1 MLLGKY
7 LISVTA
13 PLMIFTYKQYL
24 RYMKYKR
31 SIPVTRNMPYVFLS
45 QRLANEV
52 RVIICCEVLKSIH
65 YLLEKK
71 NEKIGSESKPFSW
84 SLVNIGLP

>member
-1 MLLGKY
+1 MNLTPKEIAPWKISHICHCAFNDFY
-7 LISVTA
+7 LQEIC
-13 PLMIFTYKQYL
+13 
-24 RYMKYKR
+24 
-31 SIPVTRNMPYVFLS
+31 PYVFLS

-71 NEKIGSESKPFSW
+71 NEKIGSESKPFS
-84 SLVNIGLP
+84 